1 MKTSFALL
9 AGCLVFSSTVF
20 AAPDG
25 YVDPIKLDG
34 SDAQKTQ
41 VINFIKKNVDTAYCK
56 GLGQCSAT
64 LLRMMEGFEAFLTS
78 SLNIISNVE

>member
-25 YVDPIKLDG
+25 YVDPITFDG
-34 SDAQKTQ
+34 SDAQKL
-41 VINFIKKNVDTAYCK
+41 K
-56 GLGQCSAT
+56 SS
-64 LLRMMEGFEAFLTS
+64 TS
-78 SLNIISNVE
+78 SRRMWILLTAKASDNARQRY

>member
-25 YVDPIKLDG
+25 YVDPITFDG
-34 SDAQKTQ
+34 SDAQKLKSQLHQEECGYCLLQRPRTMLG
-41 VINFIKKNVDTAYCK
+41 NAIKNDGRGA
-56 GLGQCSAT
+56 A
-64 LLRMMEGFEAFLTS
+64 
-78 SLNIISNVE
+78 

>member
-25 YVDPIKLDG
+25 YVDPITFDG

-41 VINFIKKNVDTAYCK
+41 VINFIKKHSQADYNEEMIAEMDKCAAKEAAGGDDDDGDSALDTK
-56 GLGQCSAT
+56 
-64 LLRMMEGFEAFLTS
+64 
-78 SLNIISNVE
+78 